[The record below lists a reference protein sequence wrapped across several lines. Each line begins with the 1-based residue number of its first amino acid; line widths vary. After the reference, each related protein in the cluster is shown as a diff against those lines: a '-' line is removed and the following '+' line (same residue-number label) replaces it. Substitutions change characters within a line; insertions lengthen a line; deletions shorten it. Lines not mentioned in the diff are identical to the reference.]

1 MLAPPTPPTFRVGAD
16 VNDDSSHV
24 DVLPK
29 VLCPVRQRVYRRGA
43 GVRAVFGWSAGAPT
57 SIEVA
62 VDGVSRQASSS
73 RAGHP
78 RGRCRGQASRPH
90 VITMPVW
97 LHIVVAQSRLL
108 TSRALWVG
116 GWPQIRGHA
125 RGWPCRRHHNACN
138 LHLAEVDGG
147 LQHQDPASGTGQL
160 PGRQVQGT
168 RAVTHL
174 GRIGDDL
181 DAQVLHVVPGRSI
194 AIK

>member
-1 MLAPPTPPTFRVGAD
+1 MLAPPTLPTFRVGAD

-62 VDGVSRQASSS
+62 VDGVSGKASSS

-90 VITMPVW
+90 VITMASMAA
-97 LHIVVAQSRLL
+97 H
-108 TSRALWVG
+108 
-116 GWPQIRGHA
+116 
-125 RGWPCRRHHNACN
+125 RRST
-138 LHLAEVDGG
+138 VSPP
-147 LQHQDPASGTGQL
+147 HQPGT
-160 PGRQVQGT
+160 
-168 RAVTHL
+168 L
-174 GRIGDDL
+174 GRGVAADSWARTRL
-181 DAQVLHVVPGRSI
+181 AMPKASQRLQPPLGRS
-194 AIK
+194 